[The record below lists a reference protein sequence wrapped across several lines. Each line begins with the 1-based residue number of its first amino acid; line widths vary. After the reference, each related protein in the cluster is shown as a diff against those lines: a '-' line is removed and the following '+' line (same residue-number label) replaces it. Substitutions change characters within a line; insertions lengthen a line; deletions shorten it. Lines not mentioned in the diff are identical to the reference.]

1 VFMTL
6 SVVEF
11 MVEMHQVRRGNVYVL
26 GLPRSRGY
34 CSGARQPCGA
44 GLQR

>member
-1 VFMTL
+1 MTL

-26 GLPRSRGY
+26 GLPRSR
-34 CSGARQPCGA
+34 
-44 GLQR
+44 